1 MKINS
6 SRRQML
12 GWATAT
18 AGGLLLPPSVWAASK
33 TLGMTEG
40 PFYPRAK
47 DLPLD
52 QDNDLTTIAG
62 KSGVAAGV
70 LLDFGGRVVDEKGKP
85 LRNAL
90 VEIWQCNAHGRY
102 HDSRDDSRAP
112 LDPFFQGFG
121 KTVTDAEGRYRFRTI
136 KPVAYPG
143 RTPHIH
149 FKVKSRDFGELTSQ
163 VLIDGDPGNAG
174 DFVLRSIRNEA
185 DRKRVLM
192 TLNPAPA
199 NSTAKLVTDFEIVV
213 G

>member
-1 MKINS
+1 MKTIH

-12 GWATAT
+12 GWATA
-18 AGGLLLPPSVWAASK
+18 AASGLLLPAAWAASK
-33 TLGMTEG
+33 TPAMTEG

-70 LLDFGGRVVDEKGKP
+70 LLDFSGRVVDEKDRP

-163 VLIDGDPGNAG
+163 VLINGDPGNAN
-174 DFVLRSIRNEA
+174 DFVWRSIRNEA
-185 DRKRVLM
+185 DRKRVMM
-192 TLNPAPA
+192 TLNPAPPG
-199 NSTAKLVTDFEIVV
+199 STAKLVTDFEIVV

>member
-1 MKINS
+1 MNTNP

-12 GWATAT
+12 SWAAAA
-18 AGGLLLPPSVWAASK
+18 AGSLLLPTSLWAASK
-33 TLGMTEG
+33 TPGMTEG

-52 QDNDLTTIAG
+52 QDNDLTIIAG

-70 LLDFGGRVVDEKGKP
+70 LLDFGGRVVDENGKP
-85 LRNAL
+85 QRNAL

-121 KTVTDAEGRYRFRTI
+121 KTVTDADGRYRFRTI

-163 VLIDGDPGNAG
+163 VLIDGEAGNG
-174 DFVLRSIRNEA
+174 SDFVMRSIRNEA
-185 DRKRVLM
+185 DRRRVLM
-192 TLNPAPA
+192 TLKPAPPD
-199 NSTAKLVTDFEIVV
+199 STAKLVTDFEIVV